1 MIEIILL
8 VSSVLFI
15 FALKLFGRPSTAHRA
30 NTFAM
35 LAMALAVFSAFN
47 FDFSNYDSA
56 FYITIVVSGI
66 LGALISKRVQMTQ
79 MPELVGLFNGVGGGA
94 SGAIAYVELSKST
107 LPLSDYFVA
116 IFSMVIG
123 MFTFS
128 GSVVAVL
135 KLRGKLNGDYSTIA
149 TIFTAFL
156 PPLLLLPGIWDTLIL
171 ERWGINILILEYFI
185 LLSIIG
191 GIVRVAVIGGADM
204 PVVIAFLNSLSGIAA
219 MSAGFIVN
227 SIILIIAG
235 ALVGASGIILTLL
248 MCSAMNRTILQV
260 LKGGFGT
267 STVNNE
273 YEKDPISTSPEDVA
287 IQLSYAESVVIV
299 PGYGMAV
306 AQAQAAVKE
315 LTNTLKEKSIEVK
328 FAIHPVAGR
337 MPGHMNVLLAEVDID
352 FEDMYTLEDINSEFS
367 STDVV
372 IVLGANDV
380 VNPLARTDENSP
392 IYGMPILDVDLA
404 KQVIVI
410 KRSMSPGYAGIANPL
425 FINDNAKMLF
435 ADAKEGLENIIK
447 SFELV

>member
-47 FDFSNYDSA
+47 FDFSKYDSA
-56 FYITIVVSGI
+56 FYITIVVSGL
-66 LGALISKRVQMTQ
+66 LGVLISKRVQMTQ
-79 MPELVGLFNGVGGGA
+79 MPELVGLFNGFGGGA
-94 SGAIAYVELSKST
+94 SGAIAYVELSSNS
-107 LPLSDYFVA
+107 LVMSDFFVA

-123 MFTFS
+123 VFTFS
-128 GSVVAVL
+128 GSIIAVL
-135 KLRGKLNGDYSTIA
+135 KLRGKLNNVNTTIA
-149 TIFTAFL
+149 NIFSAFL
-156 PPLLLLPGIWDTLIL
+156 PPLILLPAIWEEMEIL
-171 ERWGINILILEYFI
+171 SLEYFM
-185 LLSIIG
+185 LLSLVAGII
-191 GIVRVAVIGGADM
+191 RVAVIGGADM

-227 SIILIIAG
+227 SIILIVAG

-248 MCSAMNRTILQV
+248 MCAAMNRTLLDV
-260 LKGGFGT
+260 LKGGFGGT
-267 STVNNE
+267 TINNE
-273 YEKDPISTSPEDVA
+273 YDKDPISTSHEDVA

-315 LTNTLKEKSIEVK
+315 LTNTLKDKNIEVK

-352 FEDMYTLEDINSEFS
+352 YEDMFTLEDINSEFS

-380 VNPLARTDENSP
+380 VNPLARTDEDSP

-425 FINDNAKMLF
+425 FVNDNAKMLF